1 MKYIDIIIQDIENTE
16 NNHISKEELGCI
28 SRLIHN
34 SGIREDE
41 IPVLR
46 VQHVIDA
53 NGDVKSA
60 ITTKKIIRDNGE
72 IQLTDES
79 RDAIA
84 AYQKAMREKDPSL
97 VMKRQPLFPSYKTER
112 TIRRHLKAVGTKY
125 SEIRE
130 MGIKN
135 HFARN
140 AFSDGPITPIYKAG
154 GKIFRIAP
162 REYYAVGADKKIP
175 YGVEVH
181 DDKQIIRLL
190 DLWGQAQRL
199 DSNDPNANSQANE
212 ILQQAYT
219 AFNRIEIKKNREN
232 NKILLETIYVE
243 LSPFQF
249 KFSKI

>member
-1 MKYIDIIIQDIENTE
+1 MNYIDIIIQDIENTE
-16 NNHISKEELGCI
+16 NDYISKEELGCI

-41 IPVLR
+41 IPALR

-72 IQLTDES
+72 IQLTDEA

-112 TIRRHLKAVGTKY
+112 TLRRHLEAVGTKY

-140 AFSDGPITPIYKAG
+140 AFSDGPMTPIYKAG

-162 REYYAVGADKKIP
+162 REYYAVGSDKKIP

-181 DDKQIIRLL
+181 DYKQIKRLL
-190 DLWGQAQRL
+190 DLWEQAQRL

-219 AFNRIEIKKNREN
+219 AFNRIKIKNNREN
-232 NKILLETIYVE
+232 YKPLLDTIYAE
-243 LSPFQF
+243 LFPFQF
-249 KFSKI
+249 KVSKI